1 MPDPE
6 RRLRAHALPVAAL
19 FLLALLPWWSVLHD
33 PEQRIDERDYFQ
45 AFAARAAGRSPYS
58 VHRYLYT
65 PAFAVAGAAAVEG
78 LGERATLLLLRHL
91 NLLGACAIVWASL
104 ALTAWRA
111 RSRFLLAMAAVVLAP
126 IVRHGMLYG
135 NITFVVVAASLL
147 GLALADSRP
156 ALGGGLLGLGLAIKP
171 LGAPA
176 AVALALHRRPGATR
190 RPLIVTAA
198 AVAASALLP
207 VLLLD
212 GSRLPEMLARMGQPY
227 EVTYNLSL
235 AYVLHLFGLDV
246 PPIAIA
252 VVVLLG
258 TLVVLWRVELDG
270 RGLVLLGSTA
280 SLLALPLVW
289 THTLAWNL
297 PAQALAAERAI
308 ATLRAAPDEAA
319 RRRARLV
326 LGLVLV
332 GIANVEG
339 SAALVAVRHLPDP
352 VLGLFVA
359 LPIALATA
367 LAIYAAGAPARYS
380 K

>member
-1 MPDPE
+1 
-6 RRLRAHALPVAAL
+6 
-19 FLLALLPWWSVLHD
+19 
-33 PEQRIDERDYFQ
+33 
-45 AFAARAAGRSPYS
+45 
-58 VHRYLYT
+58 
-65 PAFAVAGAAAVEG
+65 
-78 LGERATLLLLRHL
+78 
-91 NLLGACAIVWASL
+91 
-104 ALTAWRA
+104 
-111 RSRFLLAMAAVVLAP
+111 
-126 IVRHGMLYG
+126 
-135 NITFVVVAASLL
+135 
-147 GLALADSRP
+147 
-156 ALGGGLLGLGLAIKP
+156 
-171 LGAPA
+171 
-176 AVALALHRRPGATR
+176 
-190 RPLIVTAA
+190 LIVTAA